1 MIDLYL
7 RADDEA
13 AMNAALV
20 AARLMDAAGQPAEGV
35 ALDIIGT
42 ITRIEGDE
50 PVTLPGWHVNVRLAD
65 LSDAQ
70 AAALT
75 GISMLVPAN
84 PFRVFA

>member
-20 AARLMDAAGQPAEGV
+20 AAGLTDAEGNPAEGV
-35 ALDIIGT
+35 AVDVIGP
-42 ITRIEGDE
+42 IVRFEGDT
-50 PVTLPGWHVNVRLAD
+50 PVTLPGWHVNVRTVS

-70 AAALT
+70 TAALA
-75 GISMLVPAN
+75 GISMLAPAN